1 MAAVLEE
8 ALGEAALGNEGRVG
22 ARGPG
27 DWSPWGC
34 SSEQRPQ
41 EERRQRLGWTTGW
54 MTLPSRTY
62 IKQEEG
68 REDTSVVLC
77 LLNPGYIREKM
88 EIKQLDI
95 MF

>member
-1 MAAVLEE
+1 MRAGWEPE
-8 ALGEAALGNEGRVG
+8 GLGTGAHGGAALS
-22 ARGPG
+22 RGPRRREG
-27 DWSPWGC
+27 
-34 SSEQRPQ
+34 SSWAGTQMPVR
-41 EERRQRLGWTTGW
+41 TTGW

-77 LLNPGYIREKM
+77 LLNPGYIREKI